1 MKKVKKLVEMGYE
14 GMSYFTDPDYD
25 DAIIGVDQD
34 GRIVYDYD
42 KMVDSLVNEDGMSRD
57 DAVEFI
63 EYNTVRTIPYMGSM
77 APVLLHRIDELD
89 D

>member
-1 MKKVKKLVEMGYE
+1 MKKVEKLVEMGYE

-42 KMVDSLVNEDGMSRD
+42 KMVDSLVKEDGMSRE
-57 DAVEFI
+57 DAIEFI

-77 APVLLHRIDELD
+77 APVLLHRIDELAD
-89 D
+89 